1 MQTIPE
7 LLVSRAQ
14 DSGKRAFCTFGE
26 RRMTFQ
32 ELLAGVQEMAGALAA
47 AGVQPGDRIGYM
59 LNTSL
64 EHVQLYLAAS
74 WLGAVAVPFSIHL
87 KTAGV
92 ELQLSSSKPRALV
105 VNRAHAKVAEA
116 LDRVGLRGMGRENPV
131 NSLAGSGSGWGLHAV
146 LIARCI
152 VYSPSIIMMGEPL
165 GALDKNLRE
174 QMQGHR
180 RSARA
185 GITDVNTLPCPAH
198 RVPPGESNPSRP
210 P

>member
-105 VNRAHAKVAEA
+105 VNRAHAKVVEA
-116 LDRVGLRGMGRENPV
+116 LDRVGHTRYGAEKTPSTLWRAA
-131 NSLAGSGSGWGLHAV
+131 AG
-146 LIARCI
+146 
-152 VYSPSIIMMGEPL
+152 GEVIPPL
-165 GALDKNLRE
+165 KR
-174 QMQGHR
+174 
-180 RSARA
+180 
-185 GITDVNTLPCPAH
+185 
-198 RVPPGESNPSRP
+198 
-210 P
+210 